1 MKNNGLIR
9 VPATSANLG
18 PGFDCLGL
26 ALDLYNEIEYEILE
40 EEGAFELSIQ
50 GEGKES
56 LSQVKDNLLYQS
68 FERACKAMDKRP
80 PGVKVK
86 QINRIPLSRGLGSSS
101 AAIVGGLVMAN
112 EIAGNPLSN
121 DDLLKL
127 AVEIEGHPDNVAPAL
142 LGGFVI
148 SFKEKNDI
156 IAKKIDVPQSLA
168 ATVIVPEF
176 QLSTKESRQAIPANI
191 PLEDAVFNIGRASLL
206 VASLM
211 GQDYKMMSYAL
222 ADKLH
227 QNYRAALVPGLLE
240 IIERARQMDIIGTAL
255 SGAGPSMIIFHEKK
269 AEFDID
275 ILGKILEKENVFFEI
290 YKLNPVGEGA
300 SKWHW

>member
-1 MKNNGLIR
+1 MKSKGLIR
-9 VPATSANLG
+9 VPATTANLG

-26 ALDLYNEIEYEILE
+26 ALDLYNEIEYELLE
-40 EEGAFELSIQ
+40 EKGAFELTIQ
-50 GEGKES
+50 GEGKDS
-56 LSQVKDNLLYQS
+56 LSYDKDNLLYQS
-68 FERACKAMDKRP
+68 FKKAYETMGKDL
-80 PGVKVK
+80 PGISIK

-101 AAIVGGLVMAN
+101 AAIVGGLIMAN
-112 EIAGNPLSN
+112 ELAGGLLTN
-121 DDLLKL
+121 DQLLKL

-148 SFKEKNDI
+148 SFKEKNAI
-156 IAKKIDVPQSLA
+156 IAKKIDIPPSLA

-176 QLSTKESRQAIPANI
+176 QLSTRESRQAIPANI
-191 PLEDAVFNIGRASLL
+191 PLEDAVFNIGRAALL
-206 VASLM
+206 VASMM
-211 GQDYKMMSYAL
+211 GEDYKMMEHAL

-240 IIERARQMDIIGTAL
+240 IIEAAKEMDIIGTAL

-269 AEFDID
+269 AEFDLES
-275 ILGKILEKENVFFEI
+275 LGKILEKENIFYEV
-290 YKLNPVGEGA
+290 YKLNPVKEGC

>member
-56 LSQVKDNLLYQS
+56 LSQAKDNLLYQS

>member
-40 EEGAFELSIQ
+40 DDGAFELSIQ
-50 GEGKES
+50 GEGKDS
-56 LSQVKDNLLYQS
+56 LSHGEDNLLYQS
-68 FERACKAMDKRP
+68 FAKAYKVMGKNP
-80 PGVKVK
+80 PGIKLK

-112 EIAGNPLSN
+112 EIAGNILSN
-121 DDLLKL
+121 DDLLRL

-142 LGGFVI
+142 LGGIVI

-156 IAKKIDVPQSLA
+156 IAKKIDIPPTLA

-176 QLSTKESRQAIPANI
+176 QLSTRESRQVIPVNI

-211 GQDYKMMSYAL
+211 SEDYKMMTYAL

-240 IIERARQMDIIGTAL
+240 IIESAGQMDIIGTAL
-255 SGAGPSMIIFHEKK
+255 SGAGPSIIIFHEKNTG
-269 AEFDID
+269 FDTD
-275 ILGKILEKENVFFEI
+275 LLGKILEREKVFFEI